1 MSKKKPVMKRMS
13 IRVTEEQKD
22 FLTNEII
29 FEDAATNLSEA
40 VQWCI
45 DACIRIEKLYGID
58 ACYIAFNDIRLRKN
72 QP

>member
-1 MSKKKPVMKRMS
+1 MKKITVN
-13 IRVTEEQKD
+13 ITQEQKD
-22 FLTNEII
+22 FLTDQVI

-45 DACIRIEKLYGID
+45 DSCMRIEKLYGID
-58 ACYIAFNDIRLRKN
+58 ACYVAFNDIRLKKN

>member
-1 MSKKKPVMKRMS
+1 MSEQLKKITVK
-13 IRVTEEQKD
+13 ITEEQKS
-22 FLTNEII
+22 FLTDEII
-29 FEDAATNLSEA
+29 FEDAANNLSEA

-58 ACYIAFNDIRLRKN
+58 ACYIAFNDIRLKEN